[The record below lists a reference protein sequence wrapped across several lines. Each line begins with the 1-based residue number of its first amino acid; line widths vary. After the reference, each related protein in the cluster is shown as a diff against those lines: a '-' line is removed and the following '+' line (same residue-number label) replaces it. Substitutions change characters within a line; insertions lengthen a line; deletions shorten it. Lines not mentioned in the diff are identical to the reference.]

1 MRAAEP
7 RFESELDDVTDDEL
21 TALALAADPDAPL
34 DADAVEFVD
43 PTTDYG
49 LPGWYMPPAQRHIG
63 TRRHRIVRIT
73 IAASLLGINA
83 MGLCVTYGQIVLA

>member
-1 MRAAEP
+1 MPATEFEP
-7 RFESELDDVTDDEL
+7 YEFTDEEL

-34 DADAVEFVD
+34 DPEAVEFME
-43 PTTDYG
+43 PGADYG
-49 LPGWYMPPAQRHIG
+49 LPGWYMPPAQRQVRN
-63 TRRHRIVRIT
+63 RRHRIARIT